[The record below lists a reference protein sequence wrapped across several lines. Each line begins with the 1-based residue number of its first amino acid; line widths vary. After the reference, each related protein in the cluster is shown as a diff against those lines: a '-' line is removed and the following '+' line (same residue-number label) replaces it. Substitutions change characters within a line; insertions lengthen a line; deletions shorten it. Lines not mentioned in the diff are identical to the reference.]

1 MVDQGLYDLDS
12 GFHLFAAVFAVDAPV
27 HEVFAVVGNEAV
39 KVFAQAASGAADAL
53 RGVVSSLGVL
63 ANAAAAAADEFGEA
77 DFFNTDALSA
87 ANVVQSGVVDNSA
100 AADVEAVMAVADA
113 WAH

>member
-1 MVDQGLYDLDS
+1 M
-12 GFHLFAAVFAVDAPV
+12 FAVDAPV

-53 RGVVSSLGVL
+53 RGAVSSLGVL

-100 AADVEAVMAVADA
+100 VADIEAVMAVADA

>member
-1 MVDQGLYDLDS
+1 MDS

-27 HEVFAVVGNEAV
+27 HEVFAVVDNEAV
-39 KVFAQAASGAADAL
+39 EVFAQAASSAADAL
-53 RGVVSSLGVL
+53 LGAVSALGVL
-63 ANAAAAAADEFGEA
+63 ANAAAAAAGEFAEA

-100 AADVEAVMAVADA
+100 AADVEAVMAVNNAG
-113 WAH
+113 AH